1 MKVAM
6 IGLRGLGDG
15 LGGVEKAVK
24 EVSTRLVK
32 QGVDVTCYCR
42 PKYNTDSDYEGVSLV
57 NTKTLYSKHG
67 ETAFYALGSML
78 KASKED
84 YDVIHIHAMASSLLA
99 WIPKLMS
106 KYNPKIVVTIHGL
119 DWQRAKWG
127 FIARNILKLAEKVAL
142 RYSNGIICVSLSLF
156 GYFQMR
162 YLNGTFHY
170 VPNGCDS
177 VGDKALAPLE
187 DFAKDDYFLYL
198 GRLVPE
204 KGCDRL
210 IQAFKALETTKKLV
224 IAGPESHAS
233 DFNKKIHEM
242 AKGDKRIH
250 FTGPVYGEDKN
261 RLMANAFLFILP
273 SEIEG
278 LPIAVLE
285 ACSYKTCPA
294 VSSIPTA
301 IEVLGNSQMARGF
314 TFQARSVEQLK
325 TVMETAEE
333 APEIVEALAE
343 EAQKYVLANYNWDH
357 VARETHNVYKSVLRG
372 DHNG

>member
-42 PKYNTDSDYEGVSLV
+42 PKYNDAEEYEGVKLV
-57 NTKTLYSKHG
+57 NTKTVYSKHG

-106 KYNPKIVVTIHGL
+106 KHNPKIVVTIHGL

-127 FIARNILKLAEKVAL
+127 FVARNILKAAEKMAL
-142 RYSNGIICVSLSLF
+142 RCSNGIICVSLSLL

-162 YLNGTFHY
+162 YLDGTFHY

-177 VGDKALAPLE
+177 PDSKDLSELD
-187 DFAKDDYFLYL
+187 DFKKDDYFLYL

-210 IQAFKALETTKKLV
+210 IEAFKALKTKKKLV
-224 IAGPESHAS
+224 IAGPESHS
-233 DFNKKIHEM
+233 PEFNKKLKQL
-242 AKGDKRIH
+242 ADGDDRIH
-250 FTGPVYGEDKN
+250 FTGPVYGDEKN

-301 IEVLGNSQMARGF
+301 IEVLGNTQMARGF
-314 TFQARSVEQLK
+314 TFQARSVRQLT

-333 APEIVEALAE
+333 APEIVEVLAE
-343 EAQKYVLANYNWDH
+343 EAQNYVSANYNWDH
-357 VARETHNVYKSVLRG
+357 VARQTHNVYKSVIKG
-372 DHNG
+372 GQ